1 MDDSSAPSSLS
12 EYVKDHRQDV
22 TESRFYSEILCNV
35 FSETVDESKFAKK
48 DFIRYYREQ
57 MVLAPDPKMRCELR
71 PMEEGKKTFDAKMDA
86 TYEILCRH
94 SFERIL
100 IFFDYEL
107 KKSELVHDRFVE
119 AITANPEFKDR
130 IVIGT
135 AGNKEKTIQEFDAK
149 ENAVLIVKDASFTE
163 GVNLQAGSIIINFQ
177 VTPDPLSMDQRIGRI
192 FRLGQK
198 NDVTIYSLASMNRLE
213 GFALMYFAR
222 IGLMSSN
229 SGDATI
235 IAGSNNDRMVA
246 VQCERCGQVKL
257 YSLEDYETCK
267 KRDDLYCIATKEC
280 INAERPK
287 GTVMKE
293 ISVYD
298 FKCDKCSTVFAR
310 SVSDDSGYMC
320 VSSNNT
326 GRSILCNQGDMGDR
340 RLYCRKI
347 CAMSHCGRFAPGEC
361 PAVEAYMKN
370 KSIGDQDLYTICAAC
385 KNQDRCP
392 EKCRPYIGTN
402 GISACSTCNYATCNP
417 KPHVIEF
424 DDHWEADCPVCRSLN
439 TAKRGKLR
447 PIVARTFAAYLRAS
461 WDFQHDDGRGFCANL
476 LKEANKVSD
485 IKQVLDADKNE

>member
-1 MDDSSAPSSLS
+1 MEA
-12 EYVKDHRQDV
+12 
-22 TESRFYSEILCNV
+22 TCEILR
-35 FSETVDESKFAKK
+35 K
-48 DFIRYYREQ
+48 
-57 MVLAPDPKMRCELR
+57 
-71 PMEEGKKTFDAKMDA
+71 
-86 TYEILCRH
+86 H

-119 AITANPEFKDR
+119 AIGEIPEFKDR

-149 ENAVLIVKDASFTE
+149 ENAILIVKDASFTE

-198 NDVTIYSLASMNRLE
+198 NDVTIYSLANMNRLE
-213 GFALMYFAR
+213 GYALMYFAR

-257 YSLEDYETCK
+257 YSTEDYETCK

-280 INAERPK
+280 INPERPK

-361 PAVEAYMKN
+361 PAVTAYQKN
-370 KSIGDQDLYTICAAC
+370 KSIGDQDLYTICATC
-385 KNQDRCP
+385 PNQDRCP

-424 DDHWEADCPVCRSLN
+424 DDHWEADCPVCRSLS
-439 TAKRGKLR
+439 TTKRGKLR

-461 WDFQHDDGRGFCANL
+461 WDFQHDDGRGFCSNL